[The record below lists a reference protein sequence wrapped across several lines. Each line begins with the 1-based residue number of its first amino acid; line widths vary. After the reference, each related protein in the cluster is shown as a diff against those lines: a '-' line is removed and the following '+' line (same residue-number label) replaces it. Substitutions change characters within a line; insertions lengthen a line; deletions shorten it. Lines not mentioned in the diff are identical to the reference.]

1 MIYKIMAQ
9 AGWKSFHGLLKSTF
23 STFFWKLVYVV
34 QNLSALA
41 NSIVSLKLCDNITV
55 YSESWRKD
63 CGLFQS
69 IVIYLEEEDKHE
81 LTAE

>member
-1 MIYKIMAQ
+1 MYI
-9 AGWKSFHGLLKSTF
+9 
-23 STFFWKLVYVV
+23 V

-41 NSIVSLKLCDNITV
+41 DSIISLKLCNFMV

-63 CGLFQS
+63 YGLFQS
-69 IVIYLEEEDKHE
+69 IIIYLEEEDEHE

>member
-1 MIYKIMAQ
+1 MGYLK
-9 AGWKSFHGLLKSTF
+9 LLSPHF
-23 STFFWKLVYVV
+23 SGNYVV

-41 NSIVSLKLCDNITV
+41 DSIVSLKLCDNITV

-81 LTAE
+81 LIAE

>member
-1 MIYKIMAQ
+1 MAQ
-9 AGWKSFHGLLKSTF
+9 TGWKSVHGLLKSTF
-23 STFFWKLVYVV
+23 STFFWKLLYVV

-41 NSIVSLKLCDNITV
+41 HSTVSLKLHNNITV

-63 CGLFQS
+63 YGLFQS
-69 IVIYLEEEDKHE
+69 VIIYLEEEDEHE